1 LIGEEGEN
9 MSYNFVKMHG
19 CGNDYIYFDEFE
31 VELPAPQTIVSK
43 LTDRNK
49 GIGGDGI
56 VLIQSSK
63 KVDAKMRIFNPD
75 GSESG
80 MCGNSIRCV
89 GRYLYENGRVKTPHM
104 VVETLSGDKQL
115 DLVVEDNTVMAVRVN
130 MGNVRLAPEEI
141 PVNLQGDTIIG
152 RTVSIASQPYEVT
165 CINVGNPHAVIFH
178 HDIDHFDLHRIG
190 PLFESAPIFPERIN
204 IEVAQILS
212 RNNIKMR
219 VWDRGVGET
228 MANGTGACAV
238 AVAAVLMGYC
248 DKDADICVSLKG
260 GDLIIKY
267 TDEAVYMTGD
277 CVKVFEGT
285 VEI

>member
-1 LIGEEGEN
+1 